1 MSPFLLS
8 HSWVSNF
15 LLANSWN
22 LISFLES
29 SCPSM
34 NCGFLEDFLLLR
46 FLGVG
51 RSSVVCSSTSNSS
64 ESVNTSIL
72 RTNTIKLLGQIWSFF
87 WISATIFLTLGEV
100 MTASVTAL
108 DNFSKMRSDPSE
120 SLTKSPF
127 QFPDINSSLKQTT
140 SVICILI

>member
-1 MSPFLLS
+1 MSPFFLS
-8 HSWVSNF
+8 QSWVSNF
-15 LLANSWN
+15 LLANSWYS
-22 LISFLES
+22 ISFLES
-29 SCPSM
+29 SSPSM
-34 NCGFLEDFLLLR
+34 NCGLLEDFLLLR
-46 FLGVG
+46 FLGAG
-51 RSSVVCSSTSNSS
+51 RSSVVSSSTSNSS

-108 DNFSKMRSDPSE
+108 DNFSKMRSDPSK

-127 QFPDINSSLKQTT
+127 QFPDINNRQPQLSAS
-140 SVICILI
+140 